1 MLPINPRGFHDLGSC
16 LEGSPKKSV
25 PGIKLAR
32 CTVVGGGVNELRAE
46 LFSERLGIQATH
58 CQDAA
63 EHTVKASGDHEGGL
77 HVIAAG
83 SQGSLRNLVTAA
95 SGTETKPPAP
105 PKTTFIMNWNRP
117 LTQMRTIGGE
127 AETLLNLS
135 MKAGKG
141 FAPEGLLGW
150 GFCQVSDPFDGNG
163 DPVRMLTHLTR
174 ALRHLT
180 IRENQVELAKAA
192 MACVA
197 QGKNARAIH
206 VATDG
211 AGVMVEV
218 AFEGPGDDGARD
230 LKEMALRM
238 AGWLDQMMTV
248 QVMTR
253 GPQDP
258 LMAWVRKTRENQVS
272 VGLMMATSHIP
283 VVLVVDEI
291 GQRPDQSIEPGAQ
304 TSYNVA

>member
-1 MLPINPRGFHDLGSC
+1 
-16 LEGSPKKSV
+16 
-25 PGIKLAR
+25 
-32 CTVVGGGVNELRAE
+32 
-46 LFSERLGIQATH
+46 
-58 CQDAA
+58 
-63 EHTVKASGDHEGGL
+63 
-77 HVIAAG
+77 
-83 SQGSLRNLVTAA
+83 
-95 SGTETKPPAP
+95 
-105 PKTTFIMNWNRP
+105 
-117 LTQMRTIGGE
+117 
-127 AETLLNLS
+127 
-135 MKAGKG
+135 
-141 FAPEGLLGW
+141 
-150 GFCQVSDPFDGNG
+150 
-163 DPVRMLTHLTR
+163 
-174 ALRHLT
+174 
-180 IRENQVELAKAA
+180 